1 MNKVI
6 LLGYV
11 ASDPSEKVFGNETKC
26 VNVALKTRD
35 FYGSPGEKKVD
46 KNFHNLILWNGISEK
61 AVEIIKKGDVL
72 QIEGRLKN
80 KKVEDS
86 QSGKS
91 YFKTEVVVE
100 EWTKIVVDDS
110 SEDLDETTED

>member
-26 VNVALKTRD
+26 VNIPLKTRD
-35 FYGSPGEKKVD
+35 FYGTKGDKKVD

-61 AVEIIKKGDVL
+61 AMEIVHKGDIL
-72 QIEGRLKN
+72 QVIGRLKN
-80 KKVEDS
+80 KKVQDPAS
-86 QSGKS
+86 NKF